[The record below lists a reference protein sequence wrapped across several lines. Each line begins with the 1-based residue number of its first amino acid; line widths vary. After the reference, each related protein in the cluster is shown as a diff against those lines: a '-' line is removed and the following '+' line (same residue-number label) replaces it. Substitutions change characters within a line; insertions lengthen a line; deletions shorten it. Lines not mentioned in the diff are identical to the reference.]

1 MNREALLK
9 STFTQR
15 RFPMVRA
22 LLGLMFGL
30 AATSAW
36 SQNAVVG
43 RQLYLN
49 TNGSPL
55 SCGTGAC
62 HAADPTLRVR
72 GIEKGTTAAAI
83 LNAIASKNEM
93 RFLSMAPYTVSAQQ
107 AADIAAFIVNPAAA
121 NGASIALS
129 GTTLAIGSTQIA
141 ATNSTSTPANITLTN
156 SGGGPLTITGI
167 GKSGTNAAEFTATG
181 SCVGAS
187 VTVAAGGTCTISAS
201 FTPTAVGN
209 RTATFTLQSNASS
222 NPSITLTGTA
232 TASAVPSISRS
243 VTAITFNTQ
252 TVGMASAAR
261 PLTITNTSTVS
272 VAITAVTAATTPEFA
287 ATGNCVGNL
296 AAGAS
301 CTMNVTFTPSAA
313 GNRTGSLTITSNA
326 TGSPHAVTLA
336 GPGTTTPTGAATL
349 DASAVSFPSTGAGA
363 AANPLKT
370 TLTNT
375 GNAPLTIFAVA
386 IGGTN
391 AQDFKLGAGTT
402 CVAGAL
408 AVDASCQIE
417 TEFKPLSAGSK
428 TANAVVA
435 HSAGTT
441 TIALGGMANAATTTV
456 AGTSPA
462 APVPTSSSALSP
474 SNVGGGGALNPWV
487 GLLILLPALLL
498 RRRPVACMTSR

>member
-1 MNREALLK
+1 
-9 STFTQR
+9 
-15 RFPMVRA
+15 MVRI
-22 LLGLMFGL
+22 LFGLMFGL

-62 HAADPTLRVR
+62 HSADPTLKVR

-93 RFLSMAPYTVSAQQ
+93 KFLASAPYTVSAQQ

-121 NGASIALS
+121 NGASISLS
-129 GTTLAIGSTQIA
+129 GTTLAFASTQIA
-141 ATNSTSTPANITLTN
+141 VANSTSTPATITLTN

-167 GKSGTNAAEFTATG
+167 GKTGTNAAEFTATG
-181 SCVGAS
+181 TCVGAS
-187 VTVAAGGTCTISAS
+187 VTVAASGTCTIGAS
-201 FTPTAVGN
+201 FSPTAVGN
-209 RTATFTLQSNASS
+209 RTATFTLQSNAAS

-243 VTAITFNTQ
+243 VTAITYNTQ
-252 TVGMASAAR
+252 TVGATSAAR
-261 PLTITNTSTVS
+261 PVTMTNTSTVT
-272 VAITAVTAATTPEFA
+272 VAITAVTATPTPEFA

-313 GNRTGSLTITSNA
+313 GNRTGNLTITSNA

-363 AANPLKT
+363 SANPLKT

-386 IGGTN
+386 IGGAN

-408 AVDASCQIE
+408 PVNATCQVE

-428 TANAVVA
+428 TANAVIS

-462 APVPTSSSALSP
+462 PAPTSSSALAP
-474 SNVGGGGALNPWV
+474 SNLGGGGALNPWV
-487 GLLILLPALLL
+487 GLLVLLPALLL
-498 RRRPVACMTSR
+498 RRRPIPALTAR

>member
-1 MNREALLK
+1 MNREALLN

-15 RFPMVRA
+15 RFPMARA
-22 LLGLMFGL
+22 LLGLMLGL
-30 AATSAW
+30 AASSAW
-36 SQNAVVG
+36 SQNAAAG
-43 RQLYLN
+43 KMFYETPILGLSCAAANCHGLNPATN
-49 TNGSPL
+49 TNNIRN
-55 SCGTGAC
+55 GANAQNVILGAPGKVPQMAFLAGRISAQN
-62 HAADPTLRVR
+62 AADL
-72 GIEKGTTAAAI
+72 AAY
-83 LNAIASKNEM
+83 IA
-93 RFLSMAPYTVSAQQ
+93 
-107 AADIAAFIVNPAAA
+107 NPAAA
-121 NGASIALS
+121 NGASITLS
-129 GTTLAIGSTQIA
+129 GTTLAFGSTQIA
-141 ATNSTSTPANITLTN
+141 VANTTTTPASITLTN
-156 SGGGPLTITGI
+156 SGGGPLTITAI
-167 GKSGTNAAEFTATG
+167 GKAGTNAAEFTATG
-181 SCVGAS
+181 TCVGAS
-187 VTVAAGGTCTISAS
+187 VTVAAGGTCTIGAS
-201 FTPTAVGN
+201 FTPTGVGN

-243 VTAITFNTQ
+243 VMAITYNTQ
-252 TVGMASAAR
+252 TVGMTSAAR
-261 PLTITNTSTVS
+261 PVTITNSSTTN
-272 VAITAVTAATTPEFA
+272 VAITAVTATPNPEFA
-287 ATGNCVGNL
+287 ATGTCVGNL
-296 AAGAS
+296 APGAS

-363 AANPLKT
+363 SANPLRT

-375 GNAPLTIFAVA
+375 GNAPLSIFAVA
-386 IGGTN
+386 IGGAN

-402 CVAGAL
+402 CVVGSL
-408 AVDASCQIE
+408 AVNATCQVE

-428 TANAVVA
+428 TANAVIA

-487 GLLILLPALLL
+487 GLLVLLPALLL
-498 RRRPVACMTSR
+498 RRRPVTALAAR